1 MDGITENLIENI
13 GEDWKGIEDSGDQK
27 EQKERK
33 HQKQFKKR
41 IKKRKKKMS
50 ENLKE
55 LEQKNGIKKTKWV
68 IYRTYIINYKVLGTR
83 TFKRRVLS

>member
-33 HQKQFKKR
+33 
-41 IKKRKKKMS
+41 
-50 ENLKE
+50 
-55 LEQKNGIKKTKWV
+55 
-68 IYRTYIINYKVLGTR
+68 Y
-83 TFKRRVLS
+83 